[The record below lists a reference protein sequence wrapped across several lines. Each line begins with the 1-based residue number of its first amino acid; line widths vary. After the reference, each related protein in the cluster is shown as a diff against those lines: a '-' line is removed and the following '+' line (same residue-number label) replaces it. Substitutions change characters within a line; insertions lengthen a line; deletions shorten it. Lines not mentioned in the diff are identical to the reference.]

1 MPHGRHIYEISS
13 GMVMTTMCA
22 YPPSQHALPH
32 WKCVLRCCY
41 NCPRIDYPD
50 QESDRNKYNASPL
63 IQFHIYHLIARCTLN
78 VRHPLDEKKRCR
90 LCFQDPATVPHEK
103 PYIRK

>member
-1 MPHGRHIYEISS
+1 MIPHGRHIYEISS

-41 NCPRIDYPD
+41 NCPRIDFPD
-50 QESDRNKYNASPL
+50 QESDRNNYNASTYFNTISYL
-63 IQFHIYHLIARCTLN
+63 SLNCTVYIECKTPTRRKETLSF
-78 VRHPLDEKKRCR
+78 VFSRSGYC
-90 LCFQDPATVPHEK
+90 AT
-103 PYIRK
+103 